1 MRKEK
6 KGRGLVG
13 GLLAIAAVLATAQV
27 QAVPSFA
34 RQTGMPCTACHTV
47 FPELTSFGRSFKL
60 NGYTMTGTAQ
70 VSQDADKAASGVS
83 VDASP
88 PLSAMLQVG
97 ITHLSKAED
106 STQNNDVQFPQQ
118 FSLFYAGKISDHLGA
133 FVQITYDQAGGAV
146 ALDNTDVRYANSTT
160 MAGKA
165 LTYGLT
171 LNNNPTVQ
179 DLWHSS
185 PAWGFPYL
193 ASGSAPTPTASPF
206 MGGLGQDVTG
216 LGAYG
221 LWNEMIYAELS
232 LYRSSHQGQAKPD
245 AASSNTITGSA
256 PYWRLAWQHAAEN
269 GDYMMVGLNGMSMSL
284 IPAGITPPADK
295 YSDKVLDAQYEH
307 HMNDNMLV
315 MHASVTSEKQTLD
328 ASMPGFSPTL
338 RTVKLDGSYHCGSKA
353 TTTLGV
359 WKTTGDE
366 GDYSATYGYAN
377 PVSKPDNSG
386 WIGEVSYLPWQ
397 NTRLSLQY
405 TAYRKFDNLPV
416 GRSASDNNTT
426 FLQGWVVW

>member
-1 MRKEK
+1 MRKER
-6 KGRGLVG
+6 KGWGLVA
-13 GLLAIAAVLATAQV
+13 GLLAIAGLLATAEAG
-27 QAVPSFA
+27 AVPSFA

-47 FPELTSFGRSFKL
+47 FPELTSFGRNFKL
-60 NGYTMTGTAQ
+60 SGYTMTGTPQ
-70 VSQDADKAASGVS
+70 VSQDAAKGVAGVS
-83 VDASP
+83 IDADP

-97 ITHLSKAED
+97 VTHLSKTED

-118 FSLFYAGKISDHLGA
+118 LSLFYAGKISEHLGA
-133 FVQITYDQAGGAV
+133 FMQITYDQAGGSV
-146 ALDNTDVRYANSTT
+146 SLDNTDVRYAGTT
-160 MAGKA
+160 TLADKA

-179 DLWHSS
+179 DLWNSS

-193 ASGSAPTPTASPF
+193 ASGSAPAPTAAPLL
-206 MGGLGQDVTG
+206 GGLGQDVTG

-221 LWNEMIYAELS
+221 LWDDMIYAELS

-245 AASSNTITGSA
+245 SSSTNTITGSA

-269 GDYMMVGLNGMSMSL
+269 GDYVMVGLNGLSL
-284 IPAGITPPADK
+284 SRIPAGITPPADK
-295 YSDKVLDAQYEH
+295 YDDKVLDAQYEH
-307 HMNDNMLV
+307 HMDANMLV
-315 MHASVTSEKQTLD
+315 FHASVTNEKQTLD
-328 ASMPGFSPTL
+328 ASMPGFNPTL
-338 RTVKLDGSYHCGSKA
+338 RTTKLDGSYHCSNVA

-359 WKTTGDE
+359 WKTTGSE
-366 GDYSATYGYAN
+366 GDYSTTYGYAN
-377 PVSKPDNSG
+377 PVSRPDNSG

-397 NTRLSLQY
+397 NARLSLQY
-405 TAYRKFDNLPV
+405 TAYKKFDGLPA